1 MNDNQLRKKM
11 KIKDLIKSLLGNKLP
26 ANHPNQIVSFEN
38 MMLDLNPS
46 EIDGKRKTHEEWID
60 YWNNIDDGRVFA
72 SMPQLYLAFKQL
84 KYILEHN
91 PRKEKQ
97 YAKYVVESLRKDF
110 NWGDRSLLLTST
122 KTIYLGAIEDSIII
136 HNYGCKNPSLIK
148 KIDVKIPVYNG
159 IPIEY
164 VAKNVKGLNYIQSLF
179 NTEDGLET
187 IMQTLELISNRKRNN
202 IRIFTTPI
210 GSFKGSLVGRG
221 DCHSIGRED
230 FHMGWSSFDYTFDD
244 LRIYDDLNLRGTCG
258 PSRGV
263 RLINAAMLEK
273 KEY

>member
-1 MNDNQLRKKM
+1 M

-97 YAKYVVESLRKDF
+97 YAKQVVESLRKDF

-136 HNYGCKNPSLIK
+136 QNTATREQETVPIKDIIETMKKKLSSKN
-148 KIDVKIPVYNG
+148 
-159 IPIEY
+159 
-164 VAKNVKGLNYIQSLF
+164 
-179 NTEDGLET
+179 
-187 IMQTLELISNRKRNN
+187 
-202 IRIFTTPI
+202 
-210 GSFKGSLVGRG
+210 
-221 DCHSIGRED
+221 
-230 FHMGWSSFDYTFDD
+230 
-244 LRIYDDLNLRGTCG
+244 
-258 PSRGV
+258 
-263 RLINAAMLEK
+263 
-273 KEY
+273 